1 MEILNMHLTDALAK
15 LGEAQVKEVKG
26 REAQVMAGPV
36 AEALRNFCR
45 QNVAFARAVAQGGSL
60 ADCMAAVAKGVGQ
73 SISDVD
79 AYKKAVGFYLPDA
92 SIRVQMTIDLGG
104 EAEKTVPAP
113 KPALHLHKSDGPFV
127 LNLDDFL

>member
-1 MEILNMHLTDALAK
+1 MEILNMYLTDALAK
-15 LGEAQVKEVKG
+15 LGAAQVKEIKG
-26 REAQVMAGPV
+26 REAHVMAGPV
-36 AEALRNFCR
+36 AEALRNFCC
-45 QNVAFARAVAQGGSL
+45 QNGAFARAVAQGGSF

-79 AYKKAVGFYLPDA
+79 AYKKAVVFYLPGA

-104 EAEKTVPAP
+104 EAEKSVPAP
-113 KPALHLHKSDGPFV
+113 KSALHLHKPDGPFV